1 LFDLAVKIPAH
12 CAFCCNISGYV
23 GEWLLTFWKY
33 HLEARRDPDPA
44 RRPLEVILHPGEV
57 IFVPHGYWHMVV
69 NLEESVALTH
79 NYVSTSN
86 LSDVLRFLRDKVDQ
100 ISGVRDRGGEAIAPE
115 HMYTTFVDKLTT
127 VLPKEVVQK
136 HVQESLKPE
145 KGALSDAAK
154 AKLLL
159 QRATRA
165 LKRKRGQCGGATDTA
180 VTKVETANR
189 KQPCGGLSGAS
200 SDSASAGVPKVVES
214 GTKSAFS
221 FGFAL

>member
-1 LFDLAVKIPAH
+1 MPSLRQPHSRWFRIISFD
-12 CAFCCNISGYV
+12 V

-115 HMYTTFVDKLTT
+115 HMYATFVDKLTT

-136 HVQESLKPE
+136 YVQESLKPE
-145 KGALSDAAK
+145 KLALSDAAK

-159 QRATRA
+159 QRAARA
-165 LKRKRGQCGGATDTA
+165 LKRKRGQCGGVTDTA
-180 VTKVETANR
+180 DTIVDAAEE
-189 KQPCGGLSGAS
+189 KQPCGGLGGESN
-200 SDSASAGVPKVVES
+200 DSASLGVSKIVES
-214 GTKSAFS
+214 GAKSAFS
-221 FGFAL
+221 FGFAF